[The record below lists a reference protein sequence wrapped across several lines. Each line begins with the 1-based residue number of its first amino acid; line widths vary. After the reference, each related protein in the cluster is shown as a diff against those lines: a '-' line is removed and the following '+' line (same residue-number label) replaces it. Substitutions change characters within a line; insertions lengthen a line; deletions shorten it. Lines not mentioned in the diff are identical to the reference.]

1 IYLIHFSIS
10 SVDSNCSRCPH
21 DVKEGWKEPK
31 NGWCNDEKILARRT
45 KEIRRAK
52 EKPIY
57 IRYITE
63 VPKVSRVKGIHPR
76 TPNKFLNFS
85 RRSWDAQVNF
95 ELFCI
100 NLIVDF
106 RENPDAM
113 ASLLGHFDI
122 DKEDESTLKAIEN
135 SCEGPKDFSE
145 TH

>member
-1 IYLIHFSIS
+1 MVDLVKSRNDIKFVVEIFIIVFNIFISPTEIS
-10 SVDSNCSRCPH
+10 SF
-21 DVKEGWKEPK
+21 
-31 NGWCNDEKILARRT
+31 

-100 NLIVDF
+100 NLI
-106 RENPDAM
+106 A
-113 ASLLGHFDI
+113 
-122 DKEDESTLKAIEN
+122 
-135 SCEGPKDFSE
+135 
-145 TH
+145 